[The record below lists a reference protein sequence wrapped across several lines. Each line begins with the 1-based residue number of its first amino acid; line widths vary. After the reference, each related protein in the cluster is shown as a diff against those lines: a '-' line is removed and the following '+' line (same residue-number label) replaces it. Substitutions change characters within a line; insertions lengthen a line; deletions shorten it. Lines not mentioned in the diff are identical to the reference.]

1 MRKFNLI
8 LVAVLLSLYALQAR
22 EGMWVPVLLEKYNL
36 AEMQQM
42 GFKLTAS
49 DIYDVNNASMKDAVV
64 LFGGG
69 CTGELISGEGLLITN
84 HHCGYRQI
92 QTHSSVEND
101 YLTHGFWAKSRDEE
115 LPNPGLSVSFLERME
130 DVTSQVLAGTEIE
143 RDPEKQQKIINSNI
157 AELEKTAQEEG
168 KFKAS
173 VRPFFYGNQY
183 FLHVYK
189 VYTDVRLVGA
199 PPSAIGK
206 FGGDTDNWVWP
217 RHTGDFSLFRIYA
230 NKNNEPAAYS
240 KENVPYTPK
249 KFFPISIKGFSPE
262 DFTMVFGYPGRT
274 TQYLTSN
281 AVRLIR
287 EQRNPDRISVRDMKL
302 DIMGRHMNS
311 DPKVRIQYAS
321 KHAGV
326 SNAWKKWQGENLGI
340 DRLAA
345 VEKKKEFENE
355 FKAWAED
362 RGSWENEFRPLLE
375 NFNDLYLQYA
385 PLAKASDLYAEVV
398 WSGIELFTL
407 SSYLQMLI
415 RQANDEGE
423 IPENARIAVKRMAE
437 GFYKDFHQPVDEE
450 LFFTLLPVFGKKLP
464 ASFIP
469 ADVLKVITKNTSPD
483 QLLKLY
489 RKSVLTDQARV
500 ISLIESG
507 SVKKMK
513 LLSNDPVFTMFSS
526 LRTFF
531 DTQINPSLKV
541 IEDNIETSMKPYMA
555 GIMEMMEG
563 QMFYPDANSTLR
575 VAYGRVEGYQPK
587 DGIVFKHYT
596 TLEGIME
603 KDNPDI
609 YDYDVPSRLKELF
622 HSKDYGDYADNG
634 ELPVC
639 FVASNHTTG
648 GNSGSPVINA
658 QGHLI
663 GINFDRCW
671 EGTMSDIM
679 YDPEQCRN
687 IALDMRYAL
696 FIIDKFAGAGYLLDE
711 MELIR

>member
-1 MRKFNLI
+1 MRQFKLI
-8 LVAVLLSLYALQAR
+8 LAIILLSLSGLQAR
-22 EGMWVPVLLEKYNL
+22 EGMWVPLLLEKYNL
-36 AEMQQM
+36 EEMQQM

-92 QTHSSVEND
+92 QMHSSVEND
-101 YLTHGFWAKSRDEE
+101 YLTHGFWATNRDEE
-115 LPNPGLSVSFLERME
+115 LPNAGLSVSFLERME
-130 DVTSQVLAGTEIE
+130 DVTSQVFVGTENVQDADE
-143 RDPEKQQKIINSNI
+143 RQKLINKNI

-168 KFKAS
+168 RFRAS

-206 FGGDTDNWVWP
+206 FGGDTDNWMWP

-230 NKNNEPAAYS
+230 NKDNEPASYS
-240 KENVPYTPK
+240 KENIPYKAK
-249 KFFPISIKGFSPE
+249 KFFPISLKGVNPE

-274 TQYLTSN
+274 TQYLTSD

-287 EQRNPDRISVRDMKL
+287 DQRNPDRIAIRDMKL
-302 DIMGRHMNS
+302 DIMGRYMAG

-340 DRLAA
+340 DRLSAID
-345 VEKKKEFENE
+345 KKREFESD
-355 FKAWAED
+355 FKSWAEKQG
-362 RGSWENEFRPLLE
+362 RWENEFGPLLE
-375 NFNDLYLQYA
+375 NFHDLYEQYA
-385 PLAKASDLYAEVV
+385 PLAKASDHYAEIA
-398 WSGIELFTL
+398 WSGVELFTL
-407 SSYLQMLI
+407 SSYLQVLL
-415 RQANDEGE
+415 RQANEEGE
-423 IPENARIAVKRMAE
+423 IPENARLSVKRMVE
-437 GFYKDFHQPVDEE
+437 GFYKDYHQPVDEE
-450 LFFTLLPVFGKKLP
+450 LFVSLLPVLGKLP
-464 ASFIP
+464 ASFQP
-469 ADVLKVITKNTSPD
+469 SELMKVIEKNASPE

-489 RKSVLTDQARV
+489 RKSILTDPTKVA
-500 ISLIESG
+500 SLIESG

-513 LLSNDPVFTMFSS
+513 ALSKDPVFALFAGIRS
-526 LRTFF
+526 FY
-531 DTQINPSLKV
+531 DTQINPSIRV
-541 IEDNIETSMKPYMA
+541 IEEDIETRMKPYMA
-555 GIMEMMEG
+555 GIMEMKEG

-587 DGIVFKHYT
+587 DGVVFKHYT

-603 KDNPDI
+603 KDNPEI
-609 YDYDVPSRLKELF
+609 YDYDVPARLKELF
-622 HSKDYGDYADNG
+622 HTKDYGSYSDNG

-648 GNSGSPVINA
+648 GNSGSPVINGE
-658 QGHLI
+658 GHLI

-679 YDPEQCRN
+679 FDPEQCRN

-696 FIIDKFAGAGYLLDE
+696 FIIDKFAGAGYLLNE

>member
-1 MRKFNLI
+1 MRKFKLI
-8 LVAVLLSLYALQAR
+8 LAIVLLSLSGLHAR
-22 EGMWVPVLLEKYNL
+22 EGMWVPLLLEKYNL
-36 AEMQQM
+36 EEMQQM

-92 QTHSSVEND
+92 QQHSSVEND
-101 YLTHGFWAKSRDEE
+101 YLTYGFWARSREEE
-115 LPNPGLSVSFLERME
+115 LPNAGLSVSFLERME
-130 DVTSQVLAGTEIE
+130 DVTSKVIVGTENVQ
-143 RDPEKQQKIINSNI
+143 DPAEQQKLINKNI
-157 AELEKTAQEEG
+157 SELEKSAQEDG
-168 KFKAS
+168 KFRAS

-199 PPSAIGK
+199 PPSSIGK
-206 FGGDTDNWVWP
+206 FGGDTDNWMWP

-230 NKNNEPAAYS
+230 NKDNEPASYS
-240 KENVPYTPK
+240 KDNVPYKPK
-249 KFFPISIKGFSPE
+249 KFFPISLKGVDPE

-274 TQYLTSN
+274 TQYLTSD
-281 AVRLIR
+281 AVKLIR
-287 EQRNPDRISVRDMKL
+287 EQRNPDRIAIRDKKL
-302 DIMGRHMNS
+302 DIMGRHMAG

-340 DRLAA
+340 DRLSAID
-345 VEKKKEFENE
+345 KKREFERD
-355 FKAWAED
+355 FKAWAENKG
-362 RGSWENEFRPLLE
+362 RWENEFSPLLE
-375 NFNDLYLQYA
+375 KFQELYEQYA
-385 PLAKASDLYAEVV
+385 PLAKASDYYAEIA
-398 WSGIELFTL
+398 WSGVELFTL
-407 SSYLQMLI
+407 SSYLQVLL
-415 RQANDEGE
+415 RQANDKGE
-423 IPENARIAVKRMAE
+423 IPENARLSVKRMVE
-437 GFYKDFHQPVDEE
+437 GFYKDYHQPVDEE
-450 LFFTLLPVFGKKLP
+450 LFVSLLPALGKLP
-464 ASFIP
+464 ASFQP
-469 ADVLKVITKNTSPD
+469 TELATVISKNSTPE

-489 RKSVLTDQARV
+489 RKSMLADPAKVY
-500 ISLIESG
+500 SLIDSG

-513 LLSNDPVFTMFSS
+513 ALSKDPVFALFVA
-526 LRTFF
+526 LRSFY
-531 DTQINPSLKV
+531 DTQVNPSLRV
-541 IEDNIETSMKPYMA
+541 IEDDIETRMKPYMA
-555 GIMEMMEG
+555 GIMEMKEG

-575 VAYGRVEGYQPK
+575 VAYGRVEGYQPN
-587 DGIVFKHYT
+587 DGVVFKHYT

-603 KDNPDI
+603 KDNPEI
-609 YDYDVPSRLKELF
+609 YDYDVPARLKELF
-622 HSKDYGDYADNG
+622 HTKDYGTYSDNG

-648 GNSGSPVINA
+648 GNSGSPVINGE
-658 QGHLI
+658 GHLI

-679 YDPEQCRN
+679 FDPEQCRN

-696 FIIDKFAGAGYLLDE
+696 FIIDKFAGAGYLLNE